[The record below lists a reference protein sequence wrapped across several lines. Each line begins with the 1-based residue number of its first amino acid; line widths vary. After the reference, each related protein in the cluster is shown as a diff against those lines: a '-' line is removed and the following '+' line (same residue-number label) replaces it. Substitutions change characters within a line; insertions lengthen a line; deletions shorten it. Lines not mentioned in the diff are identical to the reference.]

1 MHDIFV
7 FFPASRATFTI
18 VLTLTEVLLMQNTR
32 LSIGTAL
39 TIAVLAVNLLML
51 GSRAAAQT
59 ETVLYSF
66 TSTGSAGIWPNL
78 TLAFDSAGNLYGT
91 TTNAVFK
98 LTPNSSGGW
107 TSKTLHVFRGI
118 PDGATPAGGVVLD
131 AAGNIY
137 GLTTGGG
144 RGNGGTAYE
153 LVRSATGQYTEKI
166 LHHFGLDQDG
176 HTLFGTPILDAAGNL
191 FGTTQLG
198 GTNNAG
204 TVFELIATALG
215 PWTEK
220 ILYSFSLNGDGTS
233 PMVGVIFDG
242 AGNLY
247 GTTGSG
253 GANSGGTVYQLS
265 PHSDGSWT
273 ETILYSFALQSE
285 PDGSLILDK
294 AGNIYGATIN
304 GGAHG
309 VGVVY
314 ELSPQTDGSW
324 AESIL
329 HNFNANGTDGFN
341 AFTGM
346 IFDRAGNLYGATMSG
361 GVHEGLNGKGTIFRL
376 TPQSDG
382 SWTESMLFSFNGANG
397 ESPQWG
403 QLIMDA
409 SGSLYGGAKTGGAN
423 GDGAIFKI
431 TP

>member
-1 MHDIFV
+1 MRNNSLPIRI
-7 FFPASRATFTI
+7 A
-18 VLTLTEVLLMQNTR
+18 
-32 LSIGTAL
+32 TAL
-39 TIAVLAVNLLML
+39 AAITVALLIAAT
-51 GSRAAAQT
+51 AASAQT

-66 TSTGSAGIWPNL
+66 TSTGSAGIYPNL

-91 TTNAVFK
+91 TTSAVFK

-107 TSKTLHVFRGI
+107 TSKTLHIFRGI
-118 PDGATPAGGVVLD
+118 PDGTNPAGGVVLD

-137 GLTTGGG
+137 GLTIGGG

-153 LVRSATGQYTEKI
+153 LVRSASGQYTEKI
-166 LHHFGLDQDG
+166 LHHFGRDQDG
-176 HTLFGTPILDAAGNL
+176 HTIFGTPILDAAGNL
-191 FGTTQLG
+191 YGTTQLG

-204 TVFELIATALG
+204 TVFELIPTALG

-220 ILYSFSLNGDGTS
+220 ILYSFGLNGDGTN
-233 PMVGVIFDG
+233 PMVGITFDN

-273 ETILYSFALQSE
+273 ETTLYSFAFESE
-285 PDGSLILDK
+285 PDGSLVLDK

-304 GGAHG
+304 GGADN

-314 ELSPQTDGSW
+314 KLSPQADGSW
-324 AESIL
+324 AETIL
-329 HNFNANGTDGFN
+329 HSFNAKGTDGFN
-341 AFTGM
+341 AFTGLV
-346 IFDRAGNLYGATMSG
+346 FDAAGNLFGATMSG
-361 GVHEGLNGKGTIFRL
+361 GVHQGLNGKGTIFEL
-376 TPQSDG
+376 SPHSDG
-382 SWTESMLFSFNGANG
+382 IWTESMLFSFNGPDG

-403 QLIMDA
+403 HLLFDA
-409 SGSLYGGAKTGGAN
+409 SGSLYGGAYTGGAN
-423 GDGAIFKI
+423 GVGAVFKL